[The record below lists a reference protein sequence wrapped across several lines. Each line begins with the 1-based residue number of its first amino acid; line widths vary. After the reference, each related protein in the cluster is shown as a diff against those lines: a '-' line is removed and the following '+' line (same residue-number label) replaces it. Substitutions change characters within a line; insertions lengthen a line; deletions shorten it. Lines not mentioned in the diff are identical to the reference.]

1 VLSDVLPYELPISI
15 NNSRFA
21 ELLAQLDLRIEGREI
36 EATWIGPSTPVL
48 LSLLFGGAVLVNKP
62 GTGVRV
68 KFTDPSGAS
77 PRAHALS
84 YNIGKNVGGIRSIA
98 VMHPRTQIEV
108 SNFYGRYASTILYYT
123 RRSHFSIRHPVG
135 IARFTVSRDPIF
147 AEDRDPNALGIEE
160 AGRAYERLRSFFV
173 YGGYSHIYKFHDS
186 AEFRLLERRYS
197 HLTRL
202 DVTRCFDSIYTH
214 SISWVTNGLEQSK
227 TLSSNCETTFGGRF
241 DKLMQASND
250 LETHGIL
257 IGPEVSRIFAEIIL
271 QEIDVRVERR
281 LARVGLSHRV
291 DYEVRRF
298 VDDYFVFCKSD
309 SAATRIVAALAEEL
323 KAFKLYLNEAK
334 RFDEVTPLKSARSA
348 AKHQLR
354 TTMVTGVQCEKADD
368 PSSLPRLFASTEQLL
383 LSYKSILLATGL
395 EHGDLANYTLVLLEL
410 AFERALSNWRDCV
423 MADGAPS
430 PTERV
435 WTSVARF
442 LSSILD
448 VAISI
453 YAGSV
458 SASHSVKVARIAH
471 TALKFMADMDMP
483 YTLRANVQSKIA
495 SEMRAHVRRGENESG
510 APIHALILLDS
521 LSAMEDSGGLGDAD
535 LRELLNLSIDLPS
548 PNAIAILTVLRYCAD
563 KPALA
568 TLRADLEQRSLTSIA
583 GKLASLDANATLLA
597 TALLSSPFQSKGV
610 KRKVLVE
617 LGLAGAAVP
626 NLDQAHLPFFSWE
639 IPDYYEALQ
648 RKRGGDVY

>member
-1 VLSDVLPYELPISI
+1 MPYELPISI

-21 ELLAQLDLRIEGREI
+21 ELLAKLDLSWEGGQVK
-36 EATWIGPSTPVL
+36 ATWIGPSTPVL
-48 LSLLFGGAVLVNKP
+48 LSLLFGGPVLVTKP
-62 GTGVRV
+62 GRGRRV
-68 KFTDPSGAS
+68 AFTDPSGAS
-77 PRAHALS
+77 PRARALS
-84 YNIGKNVGGIRSIA
+84 YNIGKNAGGIRSIA
-98 VMHPRTQIEV
+98 FMHPRTQIEV

-123 RRSHFSIRHPVG
+123 RRSRFSIRHPVG

-147 AEDRDPNALGIEE
+147 AEDQDPNAIGVEE
-160 AGRAYERLRSFFV
+160 YGREYDRLRSFFV

-227 TLSSNCETTFGGRF
+227 SLSQNCATTFGGRF

-271 QEIDVRVERR
+271 QEVDVRVERS
-281 LARVGLSHRV
+281 LARDGLRHRV
-291 DYEVRRF
+291 DYEIRRF
-298 VDDYFVFCKSD
+298 VDDYFVFCRSD
-309 SAATRIVAALAEEL
+309 SKATRIVATLGEEL

-334 RFDEVTPLKSARSA
+334 RTDEVTPLKSARSA

-354 TTMVTGVQCEKADD
+354 STITAAVQCEKTGDL
-368 PSSLPRLFASTEQLL
+368 STLPRLFASTEQLL
-383 LSYKSILLATGL
+383 LSYKGILLATSL

-410 AFERALSNWRDCV
+410 EFERALSSWRGSV

-430 PTERV
+430 PTERL
-435 WTSVARF
+435 WTGVARF
-442 LSSILD
+442 LSSIID
-448 VAISI
+448 FAISI

-458 SASHSVKVARIAH
+458 SASHSVKIARIAH
-471 TALKFMADMDMP
+471 TALKFMSSIDMP

-495 SEMRAHVRRGENESG
+495 SEMRAHVSRGENESS

-521 LSAMEDSGGLGDAD
+521 LSAMEDDGGLGDQD
-535 LRELLNLSIDLPS
+535 LRELLNLCEDLPN

-568 TLRADLEQRSLTSIA
+568 SLRGDLAQRSLTSIE

-597 TALLSSPFQSKGV
+597 TALLSSPFQSKDV

-617 LGLAGAAVP
+617 LGLGGTAWR
-626 NLDQAHLPFFSWE
+626 NLDQANLPFFSWE